1 MSNLFRTFV
10 LYCNISF
17 IAMYL
22 IPSKPIEGKIIYI
35 AKSYRTARGNSTTKN
50 VRRLGT
56 LAEIR
61 EREGVSDAWA
71 WAKAQVELAN
81 TEDKENRRTVSVNFS
96 PDKVIPR
103 DQARSFNIGY
113 LTLNK
118 LYYEMGINKICEG
131 IERRSRFTYDLNE
144 IMRQLVL
151 CRVLW
156 PASKLATWELAP
168 SLALVKAVNLHQI
181 YRALIVIER
190 NLDYIQE
197 RLFHY
202 TKDLLSRN
210 TSIIYYD
217 CTNFF
222 YESTE
227 ETELRRPGASKENRR
242 TPIVQMGIFM
252 DADGLPLAFNI
263 NPGNTNEQVTLRP
276 LEKMIGE
283 RMNIDEFIM
292 CTDAGLS
299 SGSNRVYND
308 TDRRKFITVQSVK
321 TLPDTD
327 GKKKTSGKI
336 KTWAMADGGWH
347 LPNDPET
354 EYTLTEILH
363 PENRELYKD
372 KIFYKQRWYP
382 TWVKDADTGVEV
394 VLEQRCI
401 VSFSLKY
408 FEYQRMR
415 RAQNVGKAEKAIRNG
430 NAGDPPKSF
439 RSYIKDEKCTPEG
452 EVAEIDAGYSIDY
465 DRISD
470 EEQYDGFY
478 AICTNLEE
486 YTDALGNRH
495 HTIPDLLKIN
505 RARWE
510 IEESFRIMKTQM
522 RARPVYLQNDKAI
535 KAHFATCFI
544 ALFLYRVLEHR
555 LGEQF
560 TTDQILSTLR
570 QMNALHIQ
578 SEGFIPTFKRT
589 DLTDKLFEI
598 SGFRLDT
605 EIIMLKKIKSIIA
618 ASKSRK

>member
-1 MSNLFRTFV
+1 
-10 LYCNISF
+10 
-17 IAMYL
+17 MYL
-22 IPSKPIEGKIIYI
+22 IPNKPIEGKIIYI
-35 AKSYRTARGNSTTKN
+35 AKSFRTAKGGSTTKN

-56 LAEIR
+56 LEEIR
-61 EREGVSDAWA
+61 EREGVADAWA
-71 WAKAQVELAN
+71 WVKSQLELVN
-81 TEDKENRRTVSVNFS
+81 TEEKENRRKVSISFS
-96 PDKVIPR
+96 PDKVITK
-103 DQARSFNIGY
+103 DEQHSFNIGY

-118 LYYEMGINKICEG
+118 LYYELGIDKICDG
-131 IERRSRFTYDLNE
+131 IARHSKFTYDLNE

-151 CRVLW
+151 CRILW
-156 PASKLATWELAP
+156 PASKKATWELATT
-168 SLALVKAVNLHQI
+168 LALIKPVNLHQI
-181 YRALIVIER
+181 YRSLIVIER

-202 TKDLLSRN
+202 SKNLLKRN

-222 YESTE
+222 YESTV
-227 ETELRRPGASKENRR
+227 ETKLRRPGASKENRR

-283 RMNIDEFIM
+283 RMNIEEFIM

-299 SGSNRVYND
+299 SGSNKVYND
-308 TDRRKFITVQSVK
+308 TGQRKFITVQSVK

-327 GKKKTSGKI
+327 GKKKSSGRI
-336 KTWAMADGGWH
+336 KTWAMDDGGWY
-347 LPNDPET
+347 LPNDVET
-354 EYTLTEILH
+354 EYTLTEILK
-363 PENRELYKD
+363 PENRDAFKER
-372 KIFYKQRWYP
+372 IFYKERWYP
-382 TWVKDADTGVEV
+382 TWVKDLDTGVDTK
-394 VLEQRCI
+394 LEQRCI

-408 FEYQRMR
+408 FEYQRMK
-415 RAQNVGKAEKAIRNG
+415 RAQNINKAEKAISHG
-430 NAGDPPKSF
+430 NAAEPPKNF
-439 RSYIKDEKCTPEG
+439 RSYIKEEKCTADG
-452 EVAEIDAGYSIDY
+452 EVAEIEAGYFIDY
-465 DRISD
+465 ERIKE

-486 YTDALGNRH
+486 YTDNLGNRH
-495 HTIPDLLKIN
+495 HTISDLLKIN

-510 IEESFRIMKTQM
+510 IEESFRIMKTNM
-522 RARPVYLQNDKAI
+522 KARPVYLQNDKAI

-555 LGEQF
+555 LGEPF

-570 QMNALHIQ
+570 KMNALHVQ
-578 SEGFIPTFKRT
+578 SEGYIPTFKRT

-605 EIIMLKKIKSIIA
+605 EIVTLKKLKSIVAMNKARI
-618 ASKSRK
+618 

>member
-1 MSNLFRTFV
+1 
-10 LYCNISF
+10 
-17 IAMYL
+17 MYL
-22 IPSKPIEGKIIYI
+22 SSSKPIEGKILYI
-35 AKSYRTARGNSTTKN
+35 VKGFRDKTGKATSKN

-56 LAEIR
+56 LSEIR

-71 WAKAQVELAN
+71 WAKSQVELAN
-81 TEDKENRRTVSVNFS
+81 VGEKENRRKVTVAFS
-96 PDKVIPR
+96 ADKVIKK
-103 DQARSFNIGY
+103 DELRSFNIGY

-118 LYYEMGINKICEG
+118 LYYEFGIDKICDG
-131 IERRSRFTYDLNE
+131 IERRGKFTYDLNE

-156 PASKLATWELAP
+156 PASKLATWELATT
-168 SLALVKAVNLHQI
+168 LALVKPVNLHQI
-181 YRALIVIER
+181 YRSLIAIER

-202 TKDLLSRN
+202 SKYLLKRN

-222 YESTE
+222 YESTT

-283 RMNIDEFIM
+283 RMDIEEFIM

-299 SGSNRVYND
+299 SGSNKLYND
-308 TDRRKFITVQSVK
+308 TDKRKFITAQSVK

-327 GKKKTSGKI
+327 GKKKSSGKI
-336 KTWAMADGGWH
+336 RAWALADGGWH
-347 LPNDPET
+347 LPGDSCT
-354 EYTLTEILH
+354 EYTLTEIAN
-363 PENRELYKD
+363 PENREAFKD
-372 KIFYKQRWYP
+372 KTFYKERWYP
-382 TWVKDADTGVEV
+382 TWIKDAETGMETK
-394 VLEQRCI
+394 LEQRCI

-408 FEYQRMR
+408 LEYQRIKR
-415 RAQNVGKAEKAIRNG
+415 NQNLDKAEKAIKHG
-430 NAGDPPKSF
+430 NAADSPKNF
-439 RSYIKDEKCTPEG
+439 RSYIKAEKCTTEG
-452 EVAEIDAGYSIDY
+452 ELAEIEAGYYIDY
-465 DRISD
+465 DRVTE

-486 YTDALGNRH
+486 YTDKFGNRH

-522 RARPVYLQNDKAI
+522 KARPVYHRTDKAI

-560 TTDQILSTLR
+560 TTDQIMSTLR
-570 QMNALHIQ
+570 DMNALHIQ
-578 SEGFIPTFKRT
+578 SEGYIPTFKRT

-605 EIIMLKKIKSIIA
+605 EIILLKKLKSIVA
-618 ASKSRK
+618 MTKASI

>member
-1 MSNLFRTFV
+1 
-10 LYCNISF
+10 
-17 IAMYL
+17 MYL
-22 IPSKPIEGKIIYI
+22 IPSKPVEGKIIYI
-35 AKSYRTARGNSTTKN
+35 AKSFRTKSGSSTTKN

-61 EREGVSDAWA
+61 EREGVADPWA
-71 WAKAQVELAN
+71 WAKSQVELAN
-81 TEDKENRRTVSVNFS
+81 SEDKENRRKVTVSFS
-96 PDKVIPR
+96 PDKVVAR
-103 DQARSFNIGY
+103 DELRSFNVGY

-118 LYYEMGINKICEG
+118 LYYELGIDRICGG
-131 IERRSRFTYDLNE
+131 IERRSRFTYGLNE

-156 PASKLATWELAP
+156 PASKLATWELATT
-168 SLALVKAVNLHQI
+168 LALVKPVNLHQI
-181 YRALIVIER
+181 YRSLIVVER

-202 TKDLLSRN
+202 SKDLLGRN
-210 TSIIYYD
+210 TSVIYYD

-222 YESTE
+222 YESTL
-227 ETELRRPGASKENRR
+227 ETGLRRPGASKENRR
-242 TPIVQMGIFM
+242 TPIVQMGLFM

-263 NPGNTNEQVTLRP
+263 NPGNTNEQKTLRP

-283 RMNIDEFIM
+283 RMDIEEFIM

-308 TDRRKFITVQSVK
+308 TDKRKFITVQSVK
-321 TLPDTD
+321 TLPDTE
-327 GKKKTSGKI
+327 GKKKSSGKV
-336 KTWAMADGGWH
+336 KSWAMADGGWR
-347 LPNDPET
+347 LPNDTQT
-354 EYTLTEILH
+354 EYTLTEILK
-363 PENRELYKD
+363 PENRDAFKD
-372 KIFYKQRWYP
+372 KTFYKERWYP
-382 TWVKDADTGVEV
+382 TWVKDAETGTETK
-394 VLEQRCI
+394 LEQRCI

-408 FEYQRMR
+408 LEYQRMK
-415 RAQNVGKAEKAIRNG
+415 RAQNIAKAEKAILNG
-430 NAGDPPKSF
+430 NASDSPKNF
-439 RSYIKDEKCTPEG
+439 RSYIIEDKCTADG
-452 EVAEIDAGYSIDY
+452 EVAEIEAGHHIDY
-465 DRISD
+465 ERVSE

-486 YTDALGNRH
+486 YTDKLGSRH

-522 RARPVYLQNDKAI
+522 KARPVYHRTDKAV
-535 KAHFATCFI
+535 KAHFAICFI

-555 LGEQF
+555 LGERF
-560 TTDQILSTLR
+560 TTDQILSTLKG
-570 QMNALHIQ
+570 MNALHIQ
-578 SEGFIPTFKRT
+578 SEGYIPTFKRT

-605 EIIMLKKIKSIIA
+605 EIVTLKKLKA
-618 ASKSRK
+618 VNAMTRKPI

>member
-1 MSNLFRTFV
+1 
-10 LYCNISF
+10 
-17 IAMYL
+17 MYL
-22 IPSKPIEGKIIYI
+22 STNKATEGKIIYI
-35 AKSYRTARGNSTTKN
+35 VKGFRDKNGKATSKN

-61 EREGVSDAWA
+61 EREGVANPWA
-71 WAKAQVELAN
+71 WAKSQVELAN
-81 TEDKENRRTVSVNFS
+81 TLEKENRRKVTVSFS
-96 PDKVIPR
+96 PEKVI
-103 DQARSFNIGY
+103 DKDELRSFNIGY

-118 LYYEMGINKICEG
+118 LYYELGIDKICDG
-131 IERRSRFTYDLNE
+131 IERRSKFTYNLNE

-151 CRVLW
+151 CRILW
-156 PASKLATWELAP
+156 PASKLATWELATT
-168 SLALVKAVNLHQI
+168 LALVKPVNLHQI
-181 YRALIVIER
+181 YRSLIAIER

-202 TKDLLSRN
+202 SKDLLRRN
-210 TSIIYYD
+210 TSVIYYD

-222 YESTE
+222 YESVL

-276 LEKMIGE
+276 LEKMIDD
-283 RMNIDEFIM
+283 RMDIEEFIM

-308 TDRRKFITVQSVK
+308 TDKRKFITVQSIK
-321 TLPDTD
+321 TLPDTE
-327 GKKKTSGKI
+327 GKKKSSGKI
-336 KTWAMADGGWH
+336 KSWAMADSGWY
-347 LPNDPET
+347 LPNDSQT
-354 EYTLTEILH
+354 EYTLTEILR
-363 PENRELYKD
+363 PENRDIFKD
-372 KIFYKQRWYP
+372 KIFYKSRWYP
-382 TWVKDADTGVEV
+382 TWIKDAETGIEIK
-394 VLEQRCI
+394 LEQRCI

-408 FEYQRMR
+408 LEYQRMK
-415 RAQNVGKAEKAIRNG
+415 RAQNIAKAEKAIRNG
-430 NAGDPPKSF
+430 NASESPKNF
-439 RSYIKDEKCTPEG
+439 RSYIIEDKCTADG
-452 EVAEIDAGYSIDY
+452 EVAELEAGHHIDY
-465 DRISD
+465 ERVSE

-486 YTDALGNRH
+486 YTDKLGNRH

-510 IEESFRIMKTQM
+510 IEETFRIMKTQIK
-522 RARPVYLQNDKAI
+522 ARPVYHRTDKAT
-535 KAHFATCFI
+535 KAHFAICFI

-555 LGEQF
+555 LGEKF
-560 TTDQILSTLR
+560 TTDQILSTLKG
-570 QMNALHIQ
+570 MNALRIQ
-578 SEGFIPTFKRT
+578 SEGYIPTFKRT

-605 EIIMLKKIKSIIA
+605 EILTLKKVKSINA
-618 ASKSRK
+618 QTRKLI

>member
-1 MSNLFRTFV
+1 
-10 LYCNISF
+10 
-17 IAMYL
+17 MYL
-22 IPSKPIEGKIIYI
+22 SSSKPIEGKILYI
-35 AKSYRTARGNSTTKN
+35 VKGFRDKEGKATSKN

-56 LAEIR
+56 LDEIR
-61 EREGVSDAWA
+61 SREGVSDAWA
-71 WAKAQVELAN
+71 WAKSQVELAN
-81 TEDKENRRTVSVNFS
+81 TEEKENRRKVTVSLS
-96 PDKVIPR
+96 PEKVIGK
-103 DQARSFNIGY
+103 DGHRSFNIGY

-118 LYYEMGINKICEG
+118 LYYELGINKICEG
-131 IERRSRFTYDLNE
+131 IERRSKFSYNLNE
-144 IMRQLVL
+144 IMRQLTL
-151 CRVLW
+151 CRILW
-156 PASKLATWELAP
+156 PASKLATWELSAT
-168 SLALVKAVNLHQI
+168 LALVNPVSLHQI
-181 YRALIVIER
+181 YRSLISIER

-197 RLFHY
+197 RMFHY
-202 TKDLLSRN
+202 SKDLLKRN
-210 TSIIYYD
+210 TSVIYYD

-222 YESTE
+222 FESTI

-263 NPGNTNEQVTLRP
+263 NPGNTNEQTTLRP

-283 RMNIDEFIM
+283 RMEIEEFIM

-299 SGSNRVYND
+299 SGSNKAYND

-327 GKKKTSGKI
+327 GKKKSSGKI
-336 KTWAMADGGWH
+336 KTWAMADGRWH
-347 LPNDPET
+347 LPDDPVT
-354 EYTLTEILH
+354 EYTLTDILK
-363 PENRELYKD
+363 PESREPFKD
-372 KIFYKQRWYP
+372 KIFYKERWYP
-382 TWVKDADTGVEV
+382 SWIKDAETGVETK
-394 VLEQRCI
+394 LEQRCI

-415 RAQNVGKAEKAIRNG
+415 RCQNIDRAEKAILHG
-430 NAGDPPKSF
+430 NAGGSPKNF
-439 RSYIKDEKCTPEG
+439 RNYIKTDRCTADG
-452 EVAEIDAGYSIDY
+452 EVAEIEAGYHIDY
-465 DRISD
+465 DRVAE

-486 YTDALGNRH
+486 YTDRLGNRH

-522 RARPVYLQNDKAI
+522 KARPVYHRTDKAI
-535 KAHFATCFI
+535 KAHFAICFI

-555 LGEQF
+555 LGNHF
-560 TTDQILSTLR
+560 TTDRIISTLR
-570 QMNALHIQ
+570 DMNALYIQ
-578 SEGFIPTFKRT
+578 SEGFVPTFKRT

-605 EIIMLKKIKSIIA
+605 EILMLKKLKSIIA
-618 ASKSRK
+618 MTRG